1 MHAHAYY
8 TDFKCINLVLEVQVK
23 KKEKFKKK
31 GKNKKLTS

>member
-8 TDFKCINLVLEVQVK
+8 TDFKCIDLVLEVQVK

-31 GKNKKLTS
+31 KRTKN